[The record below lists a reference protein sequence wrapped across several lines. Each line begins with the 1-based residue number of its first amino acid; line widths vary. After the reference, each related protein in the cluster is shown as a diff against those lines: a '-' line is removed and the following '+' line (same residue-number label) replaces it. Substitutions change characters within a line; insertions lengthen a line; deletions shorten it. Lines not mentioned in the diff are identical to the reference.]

1 MTMKRLRRYGIYYVV
16 LLLVLAAIGANNQQL
31 HQQQWRMIDEKEVL
45 LLELS
50 ELRSVHAQYFSA
62 PAVRNWALARGMIAA
77 PEGARRQTVLAQPAP
92 EVVVPTPQ
100 NELIIS
106 TRW

>member
-1 MTMKRLRRYGIYYVV
+1 MKRLRRYGIYYVV

-31 HQQQWRMIDEKEVL
+31 HRQQWRMIDEKEVL

-50 ELRSVHAQYFSA
+50 ELRAAHAQHFSA
-62 PAVRNWALARGMIAA
+62 PAVRNWALTRGMIAA
-77 PEGARRQTVLAQPAP
+77 PEGARRQIVFARPAP
-92 EVVVPTPQ
+92 EVAVPIPQ
-100 NELIIS
+100 NELVIS